1 MPTLE
6 HLNRGDMPQGSL
18 RNVVI
23 VEPIVMPDLGLGM
36 AWRSQPVIDV
46 VLLTQLVEGVV
57 ARGLAVLLGEA
68 VGEGLV
74 VVGEQLGDDE
84 RGLLLEVLEEPQSR
98 LLGLV
103 LVPLHETQRL
113 ARSMATNR

>member
-1 MPTLE
+1 MFD
-6 HLNRGDMPQGSL
+6 G
-18 RNVVI
+18 
-23 VEPIVMPDLGLGM
+23 
-36 AWRSQPVIDV
+36 

-74 VVGEQLGDDE
+74 VVGEPLRDDE

-103 LVPLHETQRL
+103 LVPLHVDR
-113 ARSMATNR
+113 